1 MLRSSRLAVVAMLAI
16 AFGAAPGVVTGQTE
30 ASYRVGVGDVLNV
43 VVFDHTEVSGTF
55 LIDEDGVII
64 YPLLGRVPV
73 VGLTVSEIARLLER
87 LLEKDY
93 YVDVQVNV
101 EVKDY
106 RSRSVTVLGEVAKP
120 GTVYLKGKT
129 TLTQVL
135 VEVGGIRTSAGPLIE
150 VRRQEKVDGRDT
162 TKVFSFSTDKLLS
175 GEQGN
180 DFELVS
186 GDIVSVGEKQQFFI
200 SGEIARPGQYEISR
214 DLTLLQA
221 ISQAG
226 GLSKFASSSVE
237 IHRDVDGKKTILEVD
252 LGRIRR
258 GKEEDVPIMAGD
270 LVILKRRFF

>member
-1 MLRSSRLAVVAMLAI
+1 MLA
-16 AFGAAPGVVTGQTE
+16 AAICAAAGVANGQTE

-43 VVFDHTEVSGTF
+43 LVFDHAEVTGTF

-101 EVKDY
+101 EVKEF
-106 RSRSVTVLGEVAKP
+106 RSRSVTVLGEVAQP
-120 GTVYLKGKT
+120 GTVYLKGRT

-150 VRRQEKVDGRDT
+150 VRRAEKVEGRDT
-162 TKVFSFSTDKLLS
+162 TKVFPFSTDKLLS

-180 DFELVS
+180 DFELLS

-214 DLTLLQA
+214 DLTLMQA

-226 GLSKFASSSVE
+226 GLSKFASSSAE

-258 GKEEDVPIMAGD
+258 GKDEDIPIVSGD